1 MLQMRTTLT
10 LDDDLAG
17 IIQQKARQQGDP
29 FKTVVNELLRA
40 GLAATGD
47 LGSERPRV
55 RVVAKPLGLKPGYDP
70 DKMNQLADEL
80 EVEEFLKKQSK
91 G

>member
-1 MLQMRTTLT
+1 MRTTLT
-10 LDDDLAG
+10 IDDDLAG
-17 IIQQKARQQGDP
+17 ILQEKARQHGSS
-29 FKTVVNELLRA
+29 FKAVINEVLRA
-40 GLAATGD
+40 GLAARGHAPTQ
-47 LGSERPRV
+47 RPRV

-80 EVEEFLKKQSK
+80 EAEEFLREQAK